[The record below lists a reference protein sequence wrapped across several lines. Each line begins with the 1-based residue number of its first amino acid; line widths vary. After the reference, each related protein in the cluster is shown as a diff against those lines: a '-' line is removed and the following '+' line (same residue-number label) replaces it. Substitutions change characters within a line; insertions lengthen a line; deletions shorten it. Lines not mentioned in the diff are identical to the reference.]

1 MYHDPTREI
10 LIDMVGWY
18 DLVNTSGMVSI
29 DDLAKLK
36 TIVEHARGMLDSAS
50 EPAQYWLLDFEG
62 DKDQFDD
69 TE

>member
-36 TIVEHARGMLDSAS
+36 TIVAHARGMLYSAS